1 MYLDHITDDELA
13 DVGALLENGVRL
25 GLEVMRLVQKYR
37 TDKTG
42 GEELLEVMEAYR
54 KETPFFFKGDITDL
68 SYFWQ
73 GKALDLKSLE
83 KLPEELKESVV
94 RNFELLEKQGLI
106 KVEAGK
112 ATLTEAG
119 EKLVYSTNFVMETI
133 KADMDYKKKIE
144 DGITAE
150 TTRRVEEKPAQEMT
164 WERMQDQMAA
174 IQQKAATEPEKALT
188 ELKAMNASLEEMSPH
203 LSPELQAKAKEV
215 DVAVRSIVLDGKPL
229 RETVDGLMQQWKR
242 ERPEVE
248 INIYDNTLRTNNE
261 IVREAVK
268 DDIAQ
273 DAAKE
278 AAKKGTAE
286 AAKELGK
293 EAAVQG
299 AETAARGVAA
309 AGTGGLALAVE
320 VGYKILSSVAEE
332 LKHQI
337 TR

>member
-1 MYLDHITDDELA
+1 MLDSRGT
-13 DVGALLENGVRL
+13 
-25 GLEVMRLVQKYR
+25 
-37 TDKTG
+37 
-42 GEELLEVMEAYR
+42 
-54 KETPFFFKGDITDL
+54 
-68 SYFWQ
+68 
-73 GKALDLKSLE
+73 
-83 KLPEELKESVV
+83 ESVTGS
-94 RNFELLEKQGLI
+94 FGYQSSEY
-106 KVEAGK
+106 KV
-112 ATLTEAG
+112 
-119 EKLVYSTNFVMETI
+119 VDST
-133 KADMDYKKKIE
+133 
-144 DGITAE
+144 DGYCYAL
-150 TTRRVEEKPAQEMT
+150 RRVE
-164 WERMQDQMAA
+164 R
-174 IQQKAATEPEKALT
+174 
-188 ELKAMNASLEEMSPH
+188 
-203 LSPELQAKAKEV
+203 V
-215 DVAVRSIVLDGKPL
+215 
-229 RETVDGLMQQWKR
+229 
-242 ERPEVE
+242 
-248 INIYDNTLRTNNE
+248 RTNNE

>member
-1 MYLDHITDDELA
+1 
-13 DVGALLENGVRL
+13 
-25 GLEVMRLVQKYR
+25 
-37 TDKTG
+37 
-42 GEELLEVMEAYR
+42 
-54 KETPFFFKGDITDL
+54 
-68 SYFWQ
+68 
-73 GKALDLKSLE
+73 
-83 KLPEELKESVV
+83 
-94 RNFELLEKQGLI
+94 
-106 KVEAGK
+106 
-112 ATLTEAG
+112 
-119 EKLVYSTNFVMETI
+119 
-133 KADMDYKKKIE
+133 
-144 DGITAE
+144 
-150 TTRRVEEKPAQEMT
+150 
-164 WERMQDQMAA
+164 
-174 IQQKAATEPEKALT
+174 
-188 ELKAMNASLEEMSPH
+188 MNASLEEMSPH
-203 LSPELQAKAKEV
+203 VSPELQAKAKEV

-248 INIYDNTLRTNNE
+248 INFYDNTLRTNNE

>member
-1 MYLDHITDDELA
+1 MGIRM
-13 DVGALLENGVRL
+13 VGKFHRGPLIPKLHHRSAGIHRVHHLNLIQFPDLIGEFSIIPL
-25 GLEVMRLVQKYR
+25 QIDLFCM
-37 TDKTG
+37 G
-42 GEELLEVMEAYR
+42 GQRNHHTLRPWSIFHQNFSPIRERRHFRQLYAYTSSR
-54 KETPFFFKGDITDL
+54 
-68 SYFWQ
+68 
-73 GKALDLKSLE
+73 
-83 KLPEELKESVV
+83 
-94 RNFELLEKQGLI
+94 
-106 KVEAGK
+106 
-112 ATLTEAG
+112 
-119 EKLVYSTNFVMETI
+119 
-133 KADMDYKKKIE
+133 
-144 DGITAE
+144 
-150 TTRRVEEKPAQEMT
+150 
-164 WERMQDQMAA
+164 
-174 IQQKAATEPEKALT
+174 QQKAATEPEKALT

-248 INIYDNTLRTNNE
+248 INFYDNTLRTNNE